1 MRNKLRVLLTLNG
14 ICCVWAEPSMI
25 EGIESETVISESA
38 PRTKKQASAAVAN
51 DDELTKLHEYSG
63 VVGTAPKQ
71 ETVTTSGGAFEAS
84 PNGTNF
90 YVFFSQTLA
99 NDVYYEIRL
108 LTRYNYASSNPN
120 IPGVP
125 ASELNPPMGY
135 GTNWFLGYNF
145 HPAPNVNL
153 TPYLRVNLSQ
163 NMSGPVLD
171 DTNGDYVN
179 STTYATLVG
188 AKVSFRASP
197 VLSPY
202 INIWG
207 GFQRNYLTG
216 AYPNSQ
222 TQSNTPVNGILDQI
236 PITYQVGL
244 GMKLTNTVTL
254 LPYWQYTVT
263 LNKPDSNAS
272 LAIDQGGLNQS
283 SLTGTS
289 YAYGL
294 KLSIAW

>member
-1 MRNKLRVLLTLNG
+1 MRKKLLAFLSLSSSCSIGAVLPLM
-14 ICCVWAEPSMI
+14 VV
-25 EGIESETVISESA
+25 ESEIILSESI
-38 PRTKKQASAAVAN
+38 KL
-51 DDELTKLHEYSG
+51 DDYSG
-63 VVGTAPKQ
+63 VVGTSS
-71 ETVTTSGGAFEAS
+71 TSRQTISAAGTGFTAS
-84 PNGTNF
+84 PNGTTF

-99 NDVYYEIRL
+99 NDLYYEARL
-108 LTRYNYASSNPN
+108 SGRYNYASSNPN
-120 IPGVP
+120 IPGIP
-125 ASELNPPMGY
+125 ASQLTPPMGY

-145 HPAPNVNL
+145 HPTEKVNL
-153 TPYLRVNLSQ
+153 TPYLRLNVSHNI
-163 NMSGPVLD
+163 SGAVFD
-171 DTNGDYVN
+171 DSNGDYVN
-179 STTYATLVG
+179 STSYATLIG
-188 AKVSFRASP
+188 AKLSFRASE

-207 GFQRNYLTG
+207 GLQRNYLVG

-222 TQSNTPVNGILDQI
+222 TQSNTPVSGILNQI
-236 PITYQVGL
+236 PITYQIGF
-244 GMKLTNTVTL
+244 GMKLTNAVTL

-263 LNKPDSNAS
+263 INNPDTNAA